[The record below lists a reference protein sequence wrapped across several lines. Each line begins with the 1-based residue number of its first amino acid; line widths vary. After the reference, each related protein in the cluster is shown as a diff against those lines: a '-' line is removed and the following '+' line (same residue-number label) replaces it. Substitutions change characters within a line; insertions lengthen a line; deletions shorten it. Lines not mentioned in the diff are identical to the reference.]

1 MFRLILSN
9 LRRHALRTLLTL
21 LSIGVAFLLYA
32 YLSAISKAFELG
44 IDLAGGDRIVVRNA
58 AGLRLIPLDYEQR
71 IEAIEGVFEAMPLT
85 MFGGIQGERRT
96 TLFNQFPVWPD
107 DFRRVW
113 PEFRITDETLDR
125 WKTSRRG
132 AVVGEKTAKRLDLE
146 PGDRFLLN
154 SPIWPSKTGEAWE
167 FEIVGIYHGLEK
179 ETDATHMFFRHDYFE
194 ENRASGEGLVL
205 MILVRISDPAE
216 SAAIVKAIDA
226 EFANSDA
233 ETSSESEEA
242 FLHAVALQ
250 IGNVGAIAM
259 WIMGVV
265 FFTILLVAANT
276 MMQSVMERMVEFGLL
291 KAIGF
296 TDLRILTLVVAES
309 TLIALAG
316 GAGGLLTGMI
326 LIGRG
331 DPTGGMLPAFFF
343 APEDI
348 AVGGIIMLILGIVSG
363 LAPALQA
370 SRLNPIDALRRE

>member
-21 LSIGVAFLLYA
+21 LSIGVAFVLYA

-58 AGLRLIPLDYEQR
+58 AGIRGIPLDYERR

-85 MFGGIQGERRT
+85 MFGGLQGERRT

-107 DFRRVW
+107 EFRRVW
-113 PEFRITDETLDR
+113 PEFLISDEALDR

-132 AVVGEKTAKRLDLE
+132 AVVGEKTAKRLDLT
-146 PGDRFLLN
+146 PGDRLLLN
-154 SPIWPSKTGEAWE
+154 SPIWRSKTGEAWE

-194 ENRASGEGLVL
+194 ENRDSGEGMAL
-205 MILVRISDPAE
+205 MMLVRISDPAE
-216 SAAIVKAIDA
+216 SAAIASAIDA

-233 ETSSESEEA
+233 ETRSESEQA
-242 FLHAVALQ
+242 FLHSVALQ

-276 MMQSVMERMVEFGLL
+276 MMQSVMERMVEFGLF

-296 TDLRILTLVVAES
+296 TDLRILSLVVAES

-316 GAGGLLTGMI
+316 GIGGLLTGMI

-343 APEDI
+343 TPEDI
-348 AVGGIIMLILGIVSG
+348 AVGGIIILILGIVSG

-370 SRLNPIDALRRE
+370 SRLDPIDALRRE